1 MDKRIINLI
10 LEIDHWIRQPLTSAF
25 IDDGVEICRHVNDL
39 MDKIEEGEIGKWGN
53 SKISGELVQSIYQL
67 IISILEVGEDIAD
80 AKFRLSL
87 NLSQLNEDSI
97 WELNNKLTCGELELP
112 ELTDELKSIIEG
124 IRNSNSF

>member
-10 LEIDHWIRQPLTSAF
+10 LEIDHWIHQPLTSSF
-25 IDDGVEICRHVNDL
+25 IDDGIEICRHINDL

-53 SKISGELVQSIYQL
+53 SKISSELVQSIYHL
-67 IISILEVGEDIAD
+67 IISILEVGEDITD

-112 ELTDELKSIIEG
+112 ELTDELKSITEG

>member
-10 LEIDHWIRQPLTSAF
+10 LEIDHWIHQPLTSVF
-25 IDDGVEICRHVNDL
+25 IDDGVKICRHVDDL

-53 SKISGELVQSIYQL
+53 SKISGELFQSIYQL
-67 IISILEVGEDIAD
+67 IISILDVGEDIAD

-87 NLSQLNEDSI
+87 NLSHLNEDSI